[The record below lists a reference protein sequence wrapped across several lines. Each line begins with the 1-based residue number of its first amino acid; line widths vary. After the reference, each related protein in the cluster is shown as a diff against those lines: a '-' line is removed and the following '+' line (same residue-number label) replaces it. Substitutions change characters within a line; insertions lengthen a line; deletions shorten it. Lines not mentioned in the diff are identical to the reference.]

1 MRKRHSQIA
10 GVEADAAEAERVAEA
25 ERAAVL
31 AEIEEEE
38 DVLRARL
45 ETDGLTGWEIAVLH
59 DLDALEDRLS
69 A

>member
-10 GVEADAAEAERVAEA
+10 GIEADAAEA

-38 DVLRARL
+38 DTLRARL

-59 DLDALEDRLS
+59 ELDSLEDRLS